1 MQFHIGGYSHGADSA
16 AVAGYFHVP
25 MSIRAVLG
33 VAGFLLYMVSAVW
46 VFRVI
51 RATDAN
57 VRIAPAAMDVSSPR
71 RVLGG
76 VLVLV
81 AIACVVTVARRSIL
95 GTFSGPYMGEPS

>member
-1 MQFHIGGYSHGADSA
+1 
-16 AVAGYFHVP
+16 